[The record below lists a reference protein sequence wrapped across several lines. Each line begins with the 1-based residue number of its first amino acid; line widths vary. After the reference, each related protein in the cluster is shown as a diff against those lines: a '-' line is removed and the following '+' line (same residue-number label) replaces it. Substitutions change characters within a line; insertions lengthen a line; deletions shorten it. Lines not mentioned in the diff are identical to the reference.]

1 VLKPLSH
8 LSNNK
13 TKFRRIQLEFPHKR
27 GGLHLCGY
35 TPNINLGSNKI
46 TGIISHPQANTL
58 DRKCRSNAQMSDGV
72 V

>member
-1 VLKPLSH
+1 
-8 LSNNK
+8 
-13 TKFRRIQLEFPHKR
+13 LEFPHKR

-58 DRKCRSNAQMSDGV
+58 DRKCRSNAQMSMVLCKGV
-72 V
+72 SPQTVTPSQ